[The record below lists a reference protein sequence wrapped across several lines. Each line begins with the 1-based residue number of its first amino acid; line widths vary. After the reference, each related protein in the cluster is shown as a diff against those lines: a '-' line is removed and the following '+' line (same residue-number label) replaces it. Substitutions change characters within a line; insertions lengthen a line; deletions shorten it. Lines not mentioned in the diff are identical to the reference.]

1 MSMIK
6 LEGVD
11 FSYPSSLVP
20 VFSGLTFTADESWK
34 TGLVGANGSG
44 KTTLF
49 KILCKEEPCGG
60 RVLSSARFC
69 RFPQNISYDKPVS
82 ALTDGCPE
90 AEKWQFV
97 RELTLLGLGEDVLCR
112 PIGSLSGGE
121 RTKAMLAALFCSDG
135 FPLIDEP
142 TDSLDLAG
150 RRRLAA
156 YLKGKRGY
164 IVASHDRA
172 FLNACTDHTL
182 FLSKGK
188 AEVICGS
195 YSVWKE
201 ERDAYLAAAAAEK
214 RRLEGEAERLYAAAR
229 RTEVWAAKAERSK
242 MGIQK
247 KSGLKADKG
256 FVSANAARVMKRS
269 VIAAARRTEAAEN
282 AKKLAAELPQEAAK
296 LTFPPCICRKQC
308 VLSLNN
314 ADIFLQGE
322 KLLGGLTLSVRP
334 GERVAVTGNNGC
346 GKSTLLKAVVS
357 LAGGLPED
365 TFDLGGAAA
374 EGVSGADGVKISYV
388 SQNCEDVCGTPS
400 QYAKKWGIEDAAFKS
415 MLAKL
420 GFFSADWSRDM
431 SLLSTGQRKKAA
443 LARSMLTPAHLYVW
457 DEPFNYLDVDAREMT
472 EAAVLS
478 SSPSMIFVEHDEE
491 FVNRV
496 ATRTVRL

>member
-11 FSYPSSLVP
+11 FSYPASLVP

-49 KILCKEEPCGG
+49 KILCKEERCFGS
-60 RVLSSARFC
+60 VLSTIRFC
-69 RFPQNISYDKPVS
+69 RFPQNISYDRPV
-82 ALTDGCPE
+82 ADLTDGCSE
-90 AEKWQFV
+90 AEEWQFV
-97 RELTLLGLGEDVLCR
+97 RELSLLGLSEDILCR
-112 PIGSLSGGE
+112 PLSSLSGGE
-121 RTKAMLAALFCSDG
+121 RTKAMLAALFCSGG

-182 FLSKGK
+182 FLSNGK
-188 AEVICGS
+188 AEVICGN
-195 YSVWKE
+195 YSVWKG
-201 ERDAYLAAAAAEK
+201 ERDAYLASAAAEK

-229 RTEVWAAKAERSK
+229 RTEVWAGKAERSK
-242 MGIQK
+242 IGIQ

-256 FVSANAARVMKRS
+256 FVSASAARVMKRS
-269 VIAAARRTEAAEN
+269 TIAAARRTAAAEN
-282 AKKLAAELPQEAAK
+282 AKKLAEELPQEAAK
-296 LTFPPCICRKQC
+296 LTFPPYICRKQC

-314 ADIFLQGE
+314 ADIFLQSE
-322 KLLGGLTLSVRP
+322 KLIDGFNLTVRQ
-334 GERVAVTGNNGC
+334 GERVAVTGSNGC
-346 GKSTLLKAVVS
+346 GKSTLLKAIVS
-357 LAGGLPED
+357 SAGGMPEGA
-365 TFDLGGAAA
+365 FCLGGAAA
-374 EGVSGADGVKISYV
+374 EGISGADGVKISYV
-388 SQNCEDVCGTPS
+388 SQTCEDVRGTPL
-400 QYAKKWGIEDAAFKS
+400 QYAATWGIEDAAFKS

-420 GFFSADWSRDM
+420 GFFSADWCRDM

-443 LARSMLTPAHLYVW
+443 LARSMLTPAALYVW
-457 DEPFNYLDVDAREMT
+457 DEPFNYLDVDAREMI

-478 SSPSMIFVEHDEE
+478 SLPTIVFVEHDEE
-491 FVNRV
+491 FINRV
-496 ATRTVRL
+496 ATRTVKL

>member
-1 MSMIK
+1 M
-6 LEGVD
+6 
-11 FSYPSSLVP
+11 
-20 VFSGLTFTADESWK
+20 
-34 TGLVGANGSG
+34 
-44 KTTLF
+44 
-49 KILCKEEPCGG
+49 
-60 RVLSSARFC
+60 
-69 RFPQNISYDKPVS
+69 
-82 ALTDGCPE
+82 
-90 AEKWQFV
+90 

-121 RTKAMLAALFCSDG
+121 RTKAMLAALFCLDG

-164 IVASHDRA
+164 IIASHDRA

-229 RTEVWAAKAERSK
+229 RTEVWAAKAERAK

-269 VIAAARRTEAAEN
+269 VIARRRRTEAAEN

-357 LAGGLPED
+357 LAGGLPEGA
-365 TFDLGGAAA
+365 FDLGGAAA

-388 SQNCEDVCGTPS
+388 SQNCEGCVRHALAICQKVGHRGRGF
-400 QYAKKWGIEDAAFKS
+400 QKYACKTWLLFRRLEQGYVAFKH
-415 MLAKL
+415 
-420 GFFSADWSRDM
+420 GSAQKSRPLRAVC
-431 SLLSTGQRKKAA
+431 SLLRIFMSGTNLSTTSTSTR
-443 LARSMLTPAHLYVW
+443 AR
-457 DEPFNYLDVDAREMT
+457 
-472 EAAVLS
+472 
-478 SSPSMIFVEHDEE
+478 
-491 FVNRV
+491 
-496 ATRTVRL
+496 